1 VNKSV
6 AFIVIAFTLLAG
18 RSLAATYNFVNI
30 ADNSGP
36 FSTFTD
42 NPALNSSRV
51 VAFHANFDAGGSGA
65 YTGMGGALTTIADAS
80 NSYSSISWV
89 DINDSGAVAF
99 YGHPTTGNAG
109 IFRSDGNGTPITTIN
124 AIGGVYSSI
133 YTPISMN
140 NAGVVIFGAERTDN
154 AGIRGIYA
162 GSGGAITPVVESTS
176 GLDTKPGSTMPNIN
190 NAGTVAFNAN
200 LFTPSE
206 AIYTR
211 TAAGVV
217 APIAA
222 VSGPY
227 KSAMDNH
234 PSISDNGTVTFLST
248 LDDNSQGLF
257 MGNGGPVTTIGTT
270 AGPYSG
276 FINSAINSSDQ
287 FVFFAGVDT
296 SQGGGRGL
304 FTGPNPATDKI
315 IRTGDALFGSTL
327 TDMEFFHGLNDNG
340 DVAFK
345 YILAN
350 GQQGIALA
358 TVPEPASLSLLGLML
373 IAARRARKK

>member
-1 VNKSV
+1 
-6 AFIVIAFTLLAG
+6 
-18 RSLAATYNFVNI
+18 
-30 ADNSGP
+30 
-36 FSTFTD
+36 
-42 NPALNSSRV
+42 
-51 VAFHANFDAGGSGA
+51 
-65 YTGMGGALTTIADAS
+65 
-80 NSYSSISWV
+80 
-89 DINDSGAVAF
+89 
-99 YGHPTTGNAG
+99 
-109 IFRSDGNGTPITTIN
+109 
-124 AIGGVYSSI
+124 
-133 YTPISMN
+133 MN

-304 FTGPNPATDKI
+304 FTGPNPVTDKI